1 MWGRRGEGGTVPPIL
16 STITGKLIIG
26 NYRNLSEFRRQTA
39 AQLFYDRF
47 RGVFG
52 ANSSFAAVTEVFWEL
67 IAPNLM
73 ILLLFR

>member
-1 MWGRRGEGGTVPPIL
+1 MSKLYGPDEGYQLELNKGT
-16 STITGKLIIG
+16 TGKLIIG
-26 NYRNLSEFRRQTA
+26 KLWRQTA

-52 ANSSFAAVTEVFWEL
+52 ANSSFVAVSEVVWEL

-73 ILLLFR
+73 ILLLFS